1 MHDLISAF
9 EAPRNF
15 AVFENK
21 FLFGMLHPK
30 SQAFHQ
36 LLSFKSS
43 SNVRQAL
50 NENTKKIIK
59 NVEGHLPRGNYI
71 CMLALNICF
80 SARETS
86 PLSCKPMSGETGY
99 EFVIY

>member
-15 AVFENK
+15 AVFENE

-50 NENTKKIIK
+50 NENTKKNYQK
-59 NVEGHLPRGNYI
+59 CRGSPPTWQLYLHA
-71 CMLALNICF
+71 CTKYLFLRQGKLAHFLANRCLE
-80 SARETS
+80 RRDTN
-86 PLSCKPMSGETGY
+86 L
-99 EFVIY
+99 